1 MRRETGK
8 TRFHACVASRAC
20 LGDGRCVCEGKA
32 WHELGVCVCV
42 RVKRRGL
49 INRVKG
55 RHVPTPPSRDFD
67 ALLRQRGRLSWSVT

>member
-32 WHELGVCVCV
+32 WPQVLGTHGVH
-42 RVKRRGL
+42 RR
-49 INRVKG
+49 
-55 RHVPTPPSRDFD
+55 
-67 ALLRQRGRLSWSVT
+67 